1 MRTRPLRLI
10 SYYANGLK
18 KLYRL
23 DGAAL
28 DYTYDDNNRISGFA
42 IPGRGQITYNTY
54 QWNSPTRM
62 TLPGGSTTDYSY
74 DPLMQ
79 LESIVA
85 KDPGQNPLMF
95 DVPFL

>member
-1 MRTRPLRLI
+1 
-10 SYYANGLK
+10 
-18 KLYRL
+18 
-23 DGAAL
+23 
-28 DYTYDDNNRISGFA
+28 
-42 IPGRGQITYNTY
+42 
-54 QWNSPTRM
+54 M

-95 DVPFL
+95 DVHFL